1 MRTIAFASQKGGTG
15 KSTLAIGLAV
25 VAMEDGERVFIL
37 ETDPQGTVSYW
48 SARRSNPEPA
58 VERITNRFRLERALR
73 DLKQRGY
80 TLAIIDTPGSDS
92 DVVTEAI
99 RLADLCLIPAR
110 PSQADIEAACP
121 TLKAIRR
128 FDRKFAF
135 VLNQAPVRGQRPTRA
150 ATALNEVGML
160 ALPYI
165 GMRNDHM
172 DSLATGLG
180 ISEFASD
187 GIAAAEVRTLW
198 IWVKQIL
205 TGKAQAAKIATEL
218 AGESATQNARHTES
232 TMPSKVSA
240 PPC

>member
-1 MRTIAFASQKGGTG
+1 MRAIVFASQKGGTG

-25 VAMEDGERVFIL
+25 VAIEDGERVSIL
-37 ETDPQGTVSYW
+37 ETDPQGTISYW
-48 SARRSNPEPA
+48 SSRRNNPEPA
-58 VERITNRFRLERALR
+58 VELTSRFRLESALR
-73 DLKQRGY
+73 DLKQKRY
-80 TLAIIDTPGSDS
+80 TLVIIDTPGSDS

-121 TLKAIRR
+121 TLKAAHK

-135 VLNQAPVRGQRPTRA
+135 VLNQAPVRGRRPPLA
-150 ATALNEVGML
+150 AAALSEAGML

-180 ISEFASD
+180 VSEFASN

-198 IWVKQIL
+198 VWVKQIL
-205 TGKAQAAKIATEL
+205 TGKAQVAKIATEL
-218 AGESATQNARHTES
+218 AGDSATQNARYTES
-232 TMPSKVSA
+232 TMRSSSTSV
-240 PPC
+240 

>member
-1 MRTIAFASQKGGTG
+1 MRTIVFASQKGGTG

-37 ETDPQGTVSYW
+37 ETDPQGTISYW
-48 SARRSNPEPA
+48 SSRRSNPEPA
-58 VERITNRFRLERALR
+58 VERITNRFRLARALR
-73 DLKQRGY
+73 DLKQRDY

-121 TLKAIRR
+121 TLKAIRK

-135 VLNQAPVRGQRPTRA
+135 VLNQAPVRGQRPSQA

-160 ALPYI
+160 ALPYV

-187 GIAAAEVRTLW
+187 GLAAAEVRTLW
-198 IWVKQIL
+198 VWVKQIL
-205 TGKAQAAKIATEL
+205 AAKAQAGKNATEL
-218 AGESATQNARHTES
+218 AGDSATQNARQTES
-232 TMPSKVSA
+232 TMPSSSISV
-240 PPC
+240 

>member
-1 MRTIAFASQKGGTG
+1 MRAIVFASQKGGTG

-25 VAMEDGERVFIL
+25 VAMEDGERVSIL
-37 ETDPQGTVSYW
+37 ETDPQGTISYW
-48 SARRSNPEPA
+48 RSRRSNPEPA

-73 DLKQRGY
+73 DLKQKGY
-80 TLAIIDTPGSDS
+80 TLVIIDTDS

-121 TLKAIRR
+121 TLKATYK

-135 VLNQAPVRGQRPTRA
+135 VLNQAPVRGRRPTLA
-150 ATALNEVGML
+150 ATALSEVGML

-187 GIAAAEVRTLW
+187 SIAAAEVRTLW
-198 IWVKQIL
+198 VWVKQTL
-205 TGKAQAAKIATEL
+205 TGKAQLAKIATNL
-218 AGESATQNARHTES
+218 AGDSATQNARYTDSPAPSSS
-232 TMPSKVSA
+232 TSV
-240 PPC
+240 

>member
-1 MRTIAFASQKGGTG
+1 MRAIVFASQKGGTG

-37 ETDPQGTVSYW
+37 ETDPQGTISYW
-48 SARRSNPEPA
+48 SSRRSNPEPA
-58 VERITNRFRLERALR
+58 VERITNQFRLERALR
-73 DLKQRGY
+73 DLKQKGY
-80 TLAIIDTPGSDS
+80 TLVIIDTPGSDS

-121 TLKAIRR
+121 TLKATHK

-135 VLNQAPVRGQRPTRA
+135 VLNQAPVRGRRPTMV
-150 ATALNEVGML
+150 ATALSEVGTL

-187 GIAAAEVRTLW
+187 GIAAAEVRALW

-205 TGKAQAAKIATEL
+205 TGSAQVAKIATEL
-218 AGESATQNARHTES
+218 AGDSATQ
-232 TMPSKVSA
+232 KSA
-240 PPC
+240 LY